1 LEKGLRFN
9 NLICV
14 NDRSFYSEAVFTAD
28 RIWLTH
34 EQIVRYRV
42 NNSASLVGNR
52 ARNFHCEF
60 DSWQLIMNQCTK
72 YNIQG
77 RELAIV
83 MERELIDIF
92 IWYRKYKKIPEI
104 SEEITAQTQAFAQ
117 KLDISPLEAF
127 PPSFKW
133 YYDYLTF
140 LPEFEILTKNYNN
153 ITQFKKQ
160 ARLIMPQCTTPA
172 DFRHRIQE
180 APATDSTSIR
190 SGVLKKLLSHFK
202 H

>member
-1 LEKGLRFN
+1 
-9 NLICV
+9 
-14 NDRSFYSEAVFTAD
+14 
-28 RIWLTH
+28 
-34 EQIVRYRV
+34 
-42 NNSASLVGNR
+42 
-52 ARNFHCEF
+52 
-60 DSWQLIMNQCTK
+60 
-72 YNIQG
+72 
-77 RELAIV
+77 

-140 LPEFEILTKNYNN
+140 MPEFETLTKNYNN
-153 ITQFKKQ
+153 ITNFKKQ
-160 ARLIMPQCTTPA
+160 AKLIMPECKDLA
-172 DFRHRIQE
+172 EFRERIQKVPVPT
-180 APATDSTSIR
+180 AGHSDQPNLFKR
-190 SGVLKKLLSHFK
+190 LFSHIHGTK

>member
-1 LEKGLRFN
+1 MEKGLRFN

-14 NDRSFYSEAVFTAD
+14 NDRSFYSEAVFTAN

-34 EQIVRYRV
+34 QQIVRYRV

-140 LPEFEILTKNYNN
+140 L
-153 ITQFKKQ
+153 
-160 ARLIMPQCTTPA
+160 
-172 DFRHRIQE
+172 
-180 APATDSTSIR
+180 
-190 SGVLKKLLSHFK
+190 SGI
-202 H
+202 

>member
-1 LEKGLRFN
+1 
-9 NLICV
+9 
-14 NDRSFYSEAVFTAD
+14 
-28 RIWLTH
+28 
-34 EQIVRYRV
+34 
-42 NNSASLVGNR
+42 
-52 ARNFHCEF
+52 
-60 DSWQLIMNQCTK
+60 
-72 YNIQG
+72 
-77 RELAIV
+77 

-140 LPEFEILTKNYNN
+140 LPEFESLTKNYNN

-160 ARLIMPQCTTPA
+160 ASAPPRLTSATVYRKPPPQIVPLNG
-172 DFRHRIQE
+172 Q
-180 APATDSTSIR
+180 
-190 SGVLKKLLSHFK
+190 VY
-202 H
+202 

>member
-1 LEKGLRFN
+1 
-9 NLICV
+9 
-14 NDRSFYSEAVFTAD
+14 
-28 RIWLTH
+28 
-34 EQIVRYRV
+34 
-42 NNSASLVGNR
+42 
-52 ARNFHCEF
+52 
-60 DSWQLIMNQCTK
+60 MNQCTK

-140 LPEFEILTKNYNN
+140 LPEFETLTKNYNN

-160 ARLIMPQCTTPA
+160 SQTNHAPSAPPRLTSATVYRKPPPRPPHTPTC
-172 DFRHRIQE
+172 Q
-180 APATDSTSIR
+180 
-190 SGVLKKLLSHFK
+190 VY
-202 H
+202 

>member
-1 LEKGLRFN
+1 MYQ
-9 NLICV
+9 IQ
-14 NDRSFYSEAVFTAD
+14 YS
-28 RIWLTH
+28 
-34 EQIVRYRV
+34 
-42 NNSASLVGNR
+42 GPR
-52 ARNFHCEF
+52 A
-60 DSWQLIMNQCTK
+60 
-72 YNIQG
+72 G
-77 RELAIV
+77 IV

-140 LPEFEILTKNYNN
+140 LPEFESLTKNYNN

-160 ARLIMPQCTTPA
+160 ARTNHAPVHHPA
-172 DFRHRIQE
+172 DFCHRIQE
-180 APATDSTSIR
+180 APPHDSTSKR

>member
-1 LEKGLRFN
+1 
-9 NLICV
+9 
-14 NDRSFYSEAVFTAD
+14 
-28 RIWLTH
+28 
-34 EQIVRYRV
+34 
-42 NNSASLVGNR
+42 
-52 ARNFHCEF
+52 
-60 DSWQLIMNQCTK
+60 MNQCTK

-140 LPEFEILTKNYNN
+140 LPALSV
-153 ITQFKKQ
+153 
-160 ARLIMPQCTTPA
+160 IMSTVEPA
-172 DFRHRIQE
+172 S
-180 APATDSTSIR
+180 AAAMKVPPPSTFV
-190 SGVLKKLLSHFK
+190 GFVLSWA
-202 H
+202 